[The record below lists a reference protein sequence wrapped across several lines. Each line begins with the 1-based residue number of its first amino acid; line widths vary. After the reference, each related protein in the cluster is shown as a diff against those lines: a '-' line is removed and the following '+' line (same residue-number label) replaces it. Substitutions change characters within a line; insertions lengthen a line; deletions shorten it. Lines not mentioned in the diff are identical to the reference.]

1 MPRYVSGSAG
11 ALKER
16 AAPAI
21 EKLAIWIAARTSWQS
36 ACILVIAGI
45 LAGFSLPPYE
55 LFLLLFLAFPVLIW
69 SLDGLADAKA
79 SSRGLHWH
87 GALQGWY
94 FGFGYFLSSLYWMAN
109 AFYVDADV
117 FGWVAPFAILGL
129 SAFLALF
136 PALATGLARRFW
148 CRAYSRVVVL
158 AICFTVV
165 EWVRGHILTGFP
177 WNTVGQSAAFSDAFM
192 QLAALF
198 GMYGMSF
205 FVILVASAL
214 AAFDPR
220 AQQERPAGAADTWK
234 APQAIFLALLV
245 CLCAGMLR
253 ISQANDTPVEGVALR
268 VVQPNIPQTEKW
280 LPAKRTSILGTY
292 LRMSFADIEP
302 QADAPFTHLI
312 WPESALPFNLDRE
325 PAVGQILARHMPQDA
340 QIILGATRAEP
351 FTEENGETAWRYF
364 NSLRVLNDEGEF
376 VATYDKSHLVPFG
389 EYLPEFLRPIL
400 QAVGLTQIAGHGLF
414 TKGPGNV
421 SLKIAGAPAFSPL
434 ICYEIIFP
442 GSVVDEGDR
451 PEWIVTVTNDGWFGI
466 SAGPYQHFA
475 QARFRAVE
483 EGLPVIRAANTGVSG
498 IINGQGQVLRTIKLG
513 ITGVI
518 DAPLPPA
525 QAPTVYALLGDLP
538 LFILL
543 MAIALFLIYGQRS
556 ERFS

>member
-21 EKLAIWIAARTSWQS
+21 EKLALWIAGRSAWQS
-36 ACILVIAGI
+36 ACILVLAGV

-55 LFLLLFLAFPVLIW
+55 LFLLLFLALPVLVW
-69 SLDGLADAKA
+69 SLDGLADAPA
-79 SSRGLHWH
+79 ASRGLHWR
-87 GALQGWY
+87 GAMQGWY

-117 FGWVAPFAILGL
+117 FGWIAPFAILGL

-136 PALATGLARRFW
+136 PALSTGIARRFW
-148 CRAYSRVVVL
+148 SGGYSRVVVL

-165 EWVRGHILTGFP
+165 EWLRGHILTGFP
-177 WNTVGQSAAFSDAFM
+177 WNTMGQSVVFSDAFM

-198 GMYGMSF
+198 GMYGMTF
-205 FVILVASAL
+205 FVILLTGAL

-220 AQQERPAGAADTWK
+220 SLHERPAGAAATWR
-234 APQAIFLALLV
+234 APQAVFLALLV
-245 CLCAGMLR
+245 CLGAGVLR
-253 ISQANDTPVEGVALR
+253 ISQANHTPVEGVVLR
-268 VVQPNIPQTEKW
+268 LVQPNILQAEKW

-302 QADAPFTHLI
+302 QGDAPYTHLI

-325 PAVGQILARHMPQDA
+325 PEVRQILARHMPNGA
-340 QIILGATRAEP
+340 HIILGATRAEL
-351 FTEENGETAWRYF
+351 FTQENGERAWRYF
-364 NSLRVLNDEGEF
+364 NSLRVLNDQGHF

-389 EYLPEFLRPIL
+389 EYLPEFLRPL
-400 QAVGLTQIAGHGLF
+400 LKAVGLPQIAGHGLF

-421 SLKIAGAPAFSPL
+421 SLKIEGAPAFSPL

-442 GSVVDEGDR
+442 GKAVDGDDR
-451 PEWIVTVTNDGWFGI
+451 PEWIVTVTNDGWFGL

-475 QARFRAVE
+475 QARFRAIE

-498 IINGQGQVLRTIKLG
+498 IINAQGEVLRTIKLG
-513 ITGVI
+513 VTGVI

-538 LFILL
+538 LLILL
-543 MAIALFLIYGQRS
+543 IAAALLVFYRARS
-556 ERFS
+556 KPF

>member
-11 ALKER
+11 ALKES

-21 EKLAIWIAARTSWQS
+21 EKFALWIADRSGWQS
-36 ACILVIAGI
+36 ACILVLAGV
-45 LAGFSLPPYE
+45 LAGFALPPFE
-55 LFLLLFLAFPVLIW
+55 LFLLLFLAFPILVW
-69 SLDGLADAKA
+69 SLDGLADAPA
-79 SSRGLHWH
+79 ASRGLHWQA
-87 GALQGWY
+87 ALQGWY

-109 AFYVDADV
+109 AFYVDAEV
-117 FGWVAPFAILGL
+117 FGWIAPFAIIGL
-129 SAFLALF
+129 SAFLAIF
-136 PALATGLARRFW
+136 PALSTGIARRFW
-148 CRAYSRVVVL
+148 NGTYGRIVVL

-165 EWVRGHILTGFP
+165 EWLRGHILTGFP
-177 WNTVGQSAAFSDAFM
+177 WNTVGQSAVFSDAFM

-198 GMYGMSF
+198 GMYGMTF
-205 FVILVASAL
+205 FVILVTSAL

-220 AQQERPAGAADTWK
+220 TPHERPAGASATWR
-234 APQAIFLALLV
+234 APQAVFLALLV
-245 CLCAGMLR
+245 CLGAGVLR
-253 ISQANDTPVEGVALR
+253 ISLADSTPVEGVTLR
-268 VVQPNIPQTEKW
+268 LVQPNIPQTEKW

-302 QADAPFTHLI
+302 QGDAPFTHLV

-325 PAVGQILARHMPQDA
+325 PEVSQILARHMPKDA
-340 QIILGATRAEP
+340 HIIFGATRSEL
-351 FTEENGETAWRYF
+351 FTKKDGERAWRYF
-364 NSLRVLNDEGEF
+364 NSLRVLNDKGRF

-389 EYLPEFLRPIL
+389 EYLPAFLRPVL
-400 QAVGLTQIAGHGLF
+400 KAVGLTQIAGHGLF

-442 GSVVDEGDR
+442 GEVVDGDDR
-451 PEWIVTVTNDGWFGI
+451 PEWIVTVTNDGWFGM

-498 IINGQGQVLRTIKLG
+498 IINAQGEVLQKIDLG
-513 ITGVI
+513 VTGVI

-525 QAPTVYALLGDLP
+525 QSPTVYALLGDLP
-538 LFILL
+538 LFFLMMAAALL
-543 MAIALFLIYGQRS
+543 IFYRS
-556 ERFS
+556 RSPKF